1 MTIRVLTEQDA
12 EAFWDIRLE
21 ALTLA
26 QEAFASSP
34 EEHRATDVDQVAV
47 RLRGDG
53 QGNFVIGA
61 FEDGV
66 LIGVAGLAREARPKT
81 RHRANVWGVYVRPG
95 SRCKGVAQGIMTA
108 LIEEA
113 REAPGLEQLTLHV
126 TIGLG
131 APEKLYRSLGFEQF
145 GIEPRA
151 LKWEGRYLDQ
161 RFMVLFLT

>member
-12 EAFWDIRLE
+12 EAFWEIRLE

-66 LIGVAGLAREARPKT
+66 LIGVAGHAREARPKT
-81 RHRANVWGVYVRPG
+81 PRLAHSPG
-95 SRCKGVAQGIMTA
+95 GYGPPPTPVKSV
-108 LIEEA
+108 
-113 REAPGLEQLTLHV
+113 
-126 TIGLG
+126 
-131 APEKLYRSLGFEQF
+131 
-145 GIEPRA
+145 
-151 LKWEGRYLDQ
+151 
-161 RFMVLFLT
+161 